1 MNQEKIGKFII
12 KLRKEKKFT
21 QKELADKLNVTDRA
35 ISHWENGRSIPDVSL
50 YKPICEIFNITVNE
64 LLSGE
69 RLSKEESTN
78 KADENL
84 IILTK
89 EKSALYDAA
98 RWGYFTATILLFIYV
113 VILAI
118 KKGSEVATGSFV
130 FLILILSGTIF
141 WWIYSFKISKNK

>member
-1 MNQEKIGKFII
+1 MNQEKIGKFIL
-12 KLRKEKKFT
+12 KLRKEKKMT

-35 ISHWENGRSIPDVSL
+35 VSHWENGRRLPDVAL
-50 YKPICEIFNITVNE
+50 YKPICEMFDITVNE

-69 RLSKEESTN
+69 RLSKEESIN

-89 EKSALYDAA
+89 EKSALYEAA
-98 RWGYFTATILLFIYV
+98 RWGHFTTTVLLLIYV

-118 KKGSEVATGSFV
+118 KKGPEVATGSFV
-130 FLILILSGTIF
+130 FLIMTLSGTVF
-141 WWIYSFKISKNK
+141 WWIYLFKISKHK

>member
-1 MNQEKIGKFII
+1 MNQEKIGKFIL

-35 ISHWENGRSIPDVSL
+35 VSHWENGRSIPDVSL

-69 RLSKEESTN
+69 RLSKEDNIN
-78 KADENL
+78 KADDNL

-89 EKSALYDAA
+89 EKAALYNAA
-98 RWGYFTATILLFIYV
+98 RWGYSTAIILLFIYV
-113 VILAI
+113 VVLAI

-130 FLILILSGTIF
+130 FLIMTLSGTIF
-141 WWIYSFKISKNK
+141 WAFYLFKISKHK